1 MLITSTAVAFAQA
14 HGRQGRVAIV
24 SNDAGEACAND
35 LFDASLLLRGVVA

>member
-24 SNDAGEACAND
+24 SNDAGEACATS
-35 LFDASLLLRGVVA
+35 LLYVSLLLRGVVA